1 MKATILAALAFAA
14 CCAGLAAP
22 AGAQA
27 LVNGQNPEA
36 VRALFDS
43 WGHEPTPLESTDDQP
58 LFTATV
64 DGFHY
69 FVAFNGCTRGRDCT
83 HVVLVAHYED
93 VLNAPYEWL
102 NRQNYDFDQITASRN
117 PDSGRLALRSGIT
130 LGRQGIPVSTLRMAV
145 DAWVEDTALIAQ
157 AAVEAGLSNDAEATR
172 GQ

>member
-1 MKATILAALAFAA
+1 MRATILAALAFAA
-14 CCAGLAAP
+14 CSAGLAAP

-58 LFTATV
+58 LFTATA

-83 HVVLVAHYED
+83 HVVLVAHYDD
-93 VLNAPYEWL
+93 VINPPFEWL

-117 PDSGRLALRSGIT
+117 PESGRLALRSGIT
-130 LGRQGIPVSTLRMAV
+130 LGRQGIPVSTLRMAI
-145 DAWVEDTALIAQ
+145 DSWLEDTAQIATL
-157 AAVEAGLSNDAEATR
+157 ALDAGLSNDPAASR
-172 GQ
+172 AR